1 MIYIV
6 QNLIPIAIAAVA
18 AFLFGGAYYRVFRTL
33 WLNAAGPNALN
44 AEQRPGVLHYVG
56 IFIAEFWMAAILA
69 GAVILAPTDEGA
81 GPWVMAIGSALIIW
95 IGFVLP
101 AIYVSYRVLGQSTR
115 LILLDTAHWL
125 FVMLI
130 MAILLQAVG
139 LSAPV

>member
-6 QNLIPIAIAAVA
+6 QNLVPILIATVG

-33 WLNAAGPNALN
+33 WLNAAGPNAFN
-44 AEQRPGVLHYVG
+44 AERRPGLMHYVG

-81 GPWVMAIGSALIIW
+81 GPWVMAIGSAIIIW

-101 AIYVSYRVLGQSTR
+101 ALYVSYRVLGQSMR

-125 FVMLI
+125 FAMLI
-130 MAILLQAVG
+130 MAALLQAVG
-139 LSAPV
+139 VSAPV